1 MAILAGDAMV
11 TLAFEAIARH
21 AEARMAAELIRELAS
36 NAGPGGM
43 IGGQVLDID
52 GENNALSLPELQQ
65 LHRMKT
71 GALLTAS
78 CRMGAIAA
86 GANPETLAAMTSYG
100 RNLGLAFQIVDD
112 ILDVTSTPEQMGKAT
127 NKDHH
132 AGKNTYP
139 SLMGLEKS
147 REAAEK
153 ALAAGLKALEP
164 FGAEADGLRALARFI
179 VGRTF

>member
-1 MAILAGDAMV
+1 MV
-11 TLAFEAIARH
+11 TMAFELIAK
-21 AEARMAAELIRELAS
+21 EADARVAAGLIRELATA
-36 NAGPGGM
+36 AGPEGM

-52 GENNALSLPELQQ
+52 GENNSLSLAELQQ

-86 GANPETLAAMTSYG
+86 GASGEALASVTNYG

-139 SLMGLEKS
+139 SLLGLAQS
-147 REAAEK
+147 REAAQK
-153 ALAAGLKALEP
+153 ALGAGVKALEL
-164 FGAEADGLRALARFI
+164 FGGEAEGLRSLARFI